1 MSTPNI
7 ARILLVVWAAGIG
20 SSAFAQG
27 PLVRLPGMDEPGQS
41 LSSAGLQFIPLGAC
55 QILAQYR
62 RQEPLVRKKQ
72 NPDELHV
79 FAIGES
85 CPKTLETSQ
94 GGARVLT
101 LTSYLVSK
109 YAFIGFRANGASV
122 KIVRNFSAKRRSSGF
137 KGFRYIFYPVPK
149 S

>member
-7 ARILLVVWAAGIG
+7 ARILLVVWAAGLG
-20 SSAFAQG
+20 SSAYAQG

-55 QILAQYR
+55 QILAQSR
-62 RQEPLVRKKQ
+62 RQEPLVRKKS
-72 NPDELHV
+72 DELHV

-85 CPKTLETSQ
+85 CPKMLETSQ
-94 GGARVLT
+94 GPARVLT
-101 LTSYLVSK
+101 FTSYLVSK
-109 YAFIGFRANGASV
+109 YAFIGFRKNGASV
-122 KIVRNFSAKRRSSGF
+122 KIVRNFSAKRRSAGF
-137 KGFRYIFYPVPK
+137 KGFRYIFYPVQR